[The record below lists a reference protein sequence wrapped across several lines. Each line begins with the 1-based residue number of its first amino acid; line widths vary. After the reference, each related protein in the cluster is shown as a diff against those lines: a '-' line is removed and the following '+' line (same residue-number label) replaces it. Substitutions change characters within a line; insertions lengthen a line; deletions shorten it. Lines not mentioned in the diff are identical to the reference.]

1 MKKFLLVASILLFV
15 LKSGFSQDWLS
26 EGCKWNNLIYKYSS
40 FTIDN
45 ESLIVGNDTII
56 GESTY
61 NKILQYINGR
71 TDEISKIGY
80 LRTTIDKKVFFR
92 PDTASNDYLIYDFN
106 VKKNDTLTVYGIT
119 GFNDESYLSQI
130 DFCVKEIDS
139 VSLNNS
145 YYTRFHLSS
154 IEADMNTDT
163 WIDGIGNTNGFLH
176 YDAGL
181 VGGNGYELLCFSD
194 NDMLVYQNA
203 DFSNCDYLTSTNSI
217 DHLDAIKIYPN
228 PLLDNSVI
236 SITNLNDS
244 RLYRL
249 IIFNTNG
256 ELIID
261 KQFRNRYTLQRQ
273 DFDAGVYLV
282 KIMNDSKDIWISKLL
297 IK

>member
-1 MKKFLLVASILLFV
+1 MKKVVLIAFSLFLV
-15 LKSGFSQDWLS
+15 LKSGYNQELIS
-26 EGCKWNNLIYKYSS
+26 EGNKWNNLIYKYSS

-45 ESLIVGNDTII
+45 ESLFVGNDTII

-61 NKILQYINGR
+61 NKILRYINGR
-71 TDEISKIGY
+71 TDEISKIGN

-139 VSLNNS
+139 VSLSNS

-203 DFSNCDYLTSTNSI
+203 DFSSCDYLTSTNSI
-217 DHLDAIKIYPN
+217 DNLDAITIYPN
-228 PLLDNSVI
+228 PLLDKSVI

-256 ELIID
+256 ELIFES
-261 KQFRNRYTLQRQ
+261 QFRNSYTLLRQ
-273 DFDAGVYLV
+273 DFNAGVYMI
-282 KIMNDSKDIWISKLL
+282 KITDGAMNIWTSKLS

>member
-1 MKKFLLVASILLFV
+1 MKKVVLIAFSLFLV
-15 LKSGFSQDWLS
+15 LKSGYNQELIS
-26 EGCKWNNLIYKYSS
+26 EGNKWNNLIYKYSS

-61 NKILQYINGR
+61 NKILRYINGR

-130 DFCVKEIDS
+130 DFCVNEIDS
-139 VSLNNS
+139 VSLSNS

-181 VGGNGYELLCFSD
+181 VGGNGYKLLCFSD

-203 DFSNCDYLTSTNSI
+203 DFSSCDYLTSTNSI
-217 DHLDAIKIYPN
+217 DHLDAITIYPN
-228 PLLDNSVI
+228 PLLDKSVI

-256 ELIID
+256 ELIFES
-261 KQFRNRYTLQRQ
+261 QFRNSYTLLRQ
-273 DFDAGVYLV
+273 DFNAGVYLI
-282 KIMNDSKDIWISKLL
+282 KITDGAMNIWTSKLS

>member
-1 MKKFLLVASILLFV
+1 MKKVVLIAFSLFLV
-15 LKSGFSQDWLS
+15 LKSGYNQELIS
-26 EGCKWNNLIYKYSS
+26 EGNKWNNLIYKYSS

-61 NKILQYINGR
+61 NKILRYINGR

-130 DFCVKEIDS
+130 DFCVNEIDS
-139 VSLNNS
+139 VSLSNS

-181 VGGNGYELLCFSD
+181 VGGNGYK
-194 NDMLVYQNA
+194 
-203 DFSNCDYLTSTNSI
+203 T
-217 DHLDAIKIYPN
+217 IYPN
-228 PLLDNSVI
+228 PLLDKSVI

-256 ELIID
+256 ELIFES
-261 KQFRNRYTLQRQ
+261 QFRNSYTLLRQ
-273 DFDAGVYLV
+273 DFNAGVYLI
-282 KIMNDSKDIWISKLL
+282 KITDGAMNIWTSKLS